1 MPQLFSQMRMS
12 CESYND
18 SPSQLFFWVVHPHAH
33 MCQGEPECNQ
43 LK

>member
-18 SPSQLFFWVVHPHAH
+18 SPSQLLFWVVHTRT
-33 MCQGEPECNQ
+33 CVRESQSVTS

>member
-18 SPSQLFFWVVHPHAH
+18 SPSQLFFWVADSRARV
-33 MCQGEPECNQ
+33 CGEARV
-43 LK
+43 